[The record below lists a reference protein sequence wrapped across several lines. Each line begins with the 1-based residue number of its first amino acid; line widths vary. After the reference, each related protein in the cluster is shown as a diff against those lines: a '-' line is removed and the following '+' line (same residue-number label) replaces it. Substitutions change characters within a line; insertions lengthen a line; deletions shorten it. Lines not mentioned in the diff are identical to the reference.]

1 MAPPRLEVFVASAP
15 GLEEI
20 TAREIRTLGWTPG
33 DVEPGGVSLAVDSA
47 ALPILNRQLRTA
59 SRVLVRIAG
68 FRASGLAELER
79 KASSIPWADV
89 LGRYLPESPE
99 DIRFEITSRK
109 SRLYHTGAIEE
120 RLRRSLQGWAGDRR
134 LPPWPAHVPGPRFV
148 VRLLRDR
155 VTISADASGEPLH
168 RRGYRQAVAKAPLR
182 ETLAAALILAS
193 EWDATSPLFDPFCG
207 SGTLVIE
214 AALLAGGIPPGLHR
228 RFSFEGWPGF
238 GGASGVEGGG
248 GLDGDLGLETRVDTE
263 GARPGAGLRDAGF
276 PDPFAAEVSHRELSL
291 TGSDRDAGAVE
302 AARAN
307 ARRAGVADLT
317 RFHRAALSA
326 APFPP
331 LLEGR
336 GLLVTNPPYGR
347 RVGDPERLRNLYGR
361 LGTLLRERW
370 SGGRVVL
377 LSPDPA
383 LTGQLGLATRT
394 LFRTRNGGVPV
405 EAVAADVP
413 SS

>member
-1 MAPPRLEVFVASAP
+1 
-15 GLEEI
+15 
-20 TAREIRTLGWTPG
+20 
-33 DVEPGGVSLAVDSA
+33 VSLAADPA

-59 SRVLVRIAG
+59 SRVLVRIAR

-79 KASSIPWADV
+79 KAASIPWAEI
-89 LGRYLPESPE
+89 LGRHMPGVPGG
-99 DIRFEITSRK
+99 IRFEITSRK

-120 RLRRSLQGWAGDRR
+120 RLRRSLQAWAGERR
-134 LPPWPAHVPGPRFV
+134 LPPWPSEVPGPRFV
-148 VRLLRDR
+148 VRVLRDR
-155 VTISADASGEPLH
+155 VTVSADASGEPLH

-214 AALLAGGIPPGLHR
+214 GALLNGRIAPGRHR

-238 GGASGVEGGG
+238 EGGG
-248 GLDGDLGLETRVDTE
+248 SSVDGAPGSGGVPGVQD
-263 GARPGAGLRDAGF
+263 GARDARQG
-276 PDPFAAEVSHRELSL
+276 EVIL

-307 ARRAGVADLT
+307 ARRAGVADRT
-317 RFHRAALSA
+317 SFHAAALSA

-331 LLEGR
+331 RPEGR

-361 LGTLLRERW
+361 LGALLRERW

-377 LSPDPA
+377 LSPDPV

-405 EAVAADVP
+405 DAVAADVP